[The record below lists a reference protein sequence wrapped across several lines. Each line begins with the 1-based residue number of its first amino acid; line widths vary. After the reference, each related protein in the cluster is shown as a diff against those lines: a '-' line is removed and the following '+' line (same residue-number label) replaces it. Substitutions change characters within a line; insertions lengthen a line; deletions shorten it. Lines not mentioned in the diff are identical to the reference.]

1 MNGSWYFATREGD
14 QGPFGSDVVAHAE
27 INRFIT
33 EKTELA
39 HFQQAREDEQT
50 QAARQDGQKLE
61 LVMLDER
68 PVLRAQAH
76 ERPRRKVYI

>member
-14 QGPFGSDVVAHAE
+14 QGPFSSDVVAHSE

-39 HFQQAREDEQT
+39 HFQQAREDEHA
-50 QAARQDGQKLE
+50 QAARQGGQKLE
-61 LVMLDER
+61 LVKLDER
-68 PVLRAQAH
+68 PVLRAQPH
-76 ERPRRKVYI
+76 ERPQHKARI